1 MNDEILTIYCLTY
14 NHEKYIKNTLQ
25 GFVNQETKY
34 KYKVIIH
41 DDASTDDTK
50 CIIQEFVKK
59 YPDLFIPIY
68 QSENQYSKGVHIF
81 KQIIEPMIKTKYT
94 AICEGD
100 DYWCDKDKID
110 LQINY
115 LEKNSACSLCVHNT
129 EFINEKGELIGKKF
143 NTLGKTINFETK
155 DIITNF
161 YFHTSSYMYRT
172 EITKKMPK
180 EFWNHGVGDYPLS
193 LYLSLCGYIHYIDK
207 VMSYYRVGSIGSWSE
222 RVLKDKNKAIIHN
235 NDMIEMLK
243 EIDKYTNYKYK
254 RLFRKKQYY
263 YVYNNI
269 VLEKK
274 FWKIFLK
281 KDLLFYS
288 FYRFFK
294 KCSKLIN

>member
-1 MNDEILTIYCLTY
+1 MGKVISL
-14 NHEKYIKNTLQ
+14 
-25 GFVNQETKY
+25 VNQKGGVGKTTSSINLAASLGVLKKKVLLIDLDPQGNTTTGVGINKGDINLSVYDVLTNKCSTKE
-34 KYKVIIH
+34 
-41 DDASTDDTK
+41 A
-50 CIIQEFVKK
+50 
-59 YPDLFIPIY
+59 
-68 QSENQYSKGVHIF
+68 
-81 KQIIEPMIKTKYT
+81 MIKTKYT

-155 DIITNF
+155 DIITKF